1 MKELLCSS
9 LAILQ
14 CILHNPERVLLKIS
28 ICFFI
33 LCSEFCIHL
42 NFTLSKMWDLSINEG
57 VKGLILVLRILQLI
71 FPFIYIPSL
80 PASLLWCDLPSPRQ
94 RLRTLPLYF
103 CQKLGLELSSGPARP
118 LRAGSAAFRRKL
130 CTCSQLCRE
139 EPGSFLCKGD
149 QNNGIFEFYSGPTS
163 SPNWYEYGWI
173 LSQQDGV
180 GRMLLECHLVWVEC
194 QF

>member
-80 PASLLWCDLPSPRQ
+80 PASLLRCDLPSPRQ

-103 CQKLGLELSSGPARP
+103 YQKLGLELSSGPAMP
-118 LRAGSAAFRRKL
+118 PRAGSAAFRRKL
-130 CTCSQLCRE
+130 WTCSQLCRE

-173 LSQQDGV
+173 LSQQDGE